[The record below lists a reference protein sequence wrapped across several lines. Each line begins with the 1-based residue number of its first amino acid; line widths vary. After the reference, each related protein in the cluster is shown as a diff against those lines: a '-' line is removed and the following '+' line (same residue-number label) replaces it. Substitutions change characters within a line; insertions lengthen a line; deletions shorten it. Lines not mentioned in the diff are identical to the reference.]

1 MTSDGRNFNKR
12 YRGISHDFAERS
24 PSDSH
29 GQNFA
34 GHVVLGLAD
43 YLGGI
48 GRLCPSSADQMVCM
62 RKRSWN

>member
-1 MTSDGRNFNKR
+1 MEEILTK
-12 YRGISHDFAERS
+12 GIGTLAMILLKDP

-48 GRLCPSSADQMVCM
+48 GRLCPSSADRMVCM